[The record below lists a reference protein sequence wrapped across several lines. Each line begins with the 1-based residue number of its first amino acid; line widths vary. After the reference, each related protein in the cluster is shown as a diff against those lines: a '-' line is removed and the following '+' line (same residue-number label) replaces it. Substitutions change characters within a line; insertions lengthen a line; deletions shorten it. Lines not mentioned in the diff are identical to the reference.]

1 MKCLPSAC
9 EAFCKYFLI
18 IVWQFALNL
27 HKGKLKEMR
36 QNLGN
41 SFVLRVFR
49 QRSCAWCPAMYGIY
63 NLSPSL
69 FLSLHLPFSLN
80 VPWSPWLALPY
91 VDCFFVY
98 DSNLMVYNFIRVL
111 PSQPPSP
118 LPLFRMYLFGLLLL
132 LFLILIACRR
142 CCCCFWFVSI
152 SFYGFLVARLAAQI
166 VSACCRLPAPLCA
179 SRGPPCAICH
189 VNCKWMPQSIFKYA
203 IWLLKPAPWGMPRR
217 FNAAEEL
224 LICPCLSLHCT
235 ASGEWAGT
243 GPWTFYDCTFQQ

>member
-1 MKCLPSAC
+1 MRFANVKLIAPRGERILWKAKCLPSAC

-27 HKGKLKEMR
+27 HKGKLKEMS

-49 QRSCAWCPAMYGIY
+49 QRSCAFCSAMCGIY

-69 FLSLHLPFSLN
+69 SLPLNLPCCL
-80 VPWSPWLALPY
+80 WLALPY

-98 DSNLMVYNFIRVL
+98 DSNLMVYNFIRLL
-111 PSQPPSP
+111 PSHPSP
-118 LPLFRMYLFGLLLL
+118 HSLSLFRMYLFGVLLL

-166 VSACCRLPAPLCA
+166 VSASRCLSAPLCR
-179 SRGPPCAICH
+179 SRRPPRAFCH
-189 VNCKWMPQSIFKYA
+189 VNCKWMPQ
-203 IWLLKPAPWGMPRR
+203 
-217 FNAAEEL
+217 
-224 LICPCLSLHCT
+224 
-235 ASGEWAGT
+235 
-243 GPWTFYDCTFQQ
+243 

>member
-1 MKCLPSAC
+1 MVCFTTKNTTRLLRFANVKLIAPRRERERERILWKMKCLPSAC

-63 NLSPSL
+63 I
-69 FLSLHLPFSLN
+69 FHLPYSLN
-80 VPWSPWLALPY
+80 VAWSPWLALPY

-98 DSNLMVYNFIRVL
+98 DSNLMVYNFIRVP

-118 LPLFRMYLFGLLLL
+118 SHSLECIYSG
-132 LFLILIACRR
+132 
-142 CCCCFWFVSI
+142 CFCFYF
-152 SFYGFLVARLAAQI
+152 SF
-166 VSACCRLPAPLCA
+166 
-179 SRGPPCAICH
+179 
-189 VNCKWMPQSIFKYA
+189 
-203 IWLLKPAPWGMPRR
+203 WLLVVVAV
-217 FNAAEEL
+217 AAFDL
-224 LICPCLSLHCT
+224 
-235 ASGEWAGT
+235 
-243 GPWTFYDCTFQQ
+243 FQ